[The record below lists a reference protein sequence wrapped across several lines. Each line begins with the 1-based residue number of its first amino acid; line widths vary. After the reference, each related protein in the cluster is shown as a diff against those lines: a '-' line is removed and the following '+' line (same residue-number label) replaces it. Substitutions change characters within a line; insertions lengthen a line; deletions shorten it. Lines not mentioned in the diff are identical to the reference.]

1 MSRNRMMILSAPSSF
16 CVLSAL
22 LVSAFTAGPAA
33 AAPASGGL
41 SASPSAS
48 AVQSLH
54 DVGWNVAGPVS
65 AAAR

>member
-22 LVSAFTAGPAA
+22 LVSAFTAAPPRR
-33 AAPASGGL
+33 PASGGL

-65 AAAR
+65 ATAR